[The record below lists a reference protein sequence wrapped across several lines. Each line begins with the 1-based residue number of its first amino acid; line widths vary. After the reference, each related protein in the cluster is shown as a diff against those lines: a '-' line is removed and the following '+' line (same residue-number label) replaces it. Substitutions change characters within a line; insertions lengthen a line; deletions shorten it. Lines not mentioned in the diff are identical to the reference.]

1 MKTTILL
8 GTAALAVLSFLPA
21 RAGVAT
27 IHGAYATS
35 PGHPTTWVAGAT
47 RVHQDLRW
55 DGRHNV
61 LVADVKYSTADWA
74 DSDNP
79 TQEDDFILPFP
90 SVRFDPATNKFM
102 ANGVVIGTLRDD
114 FIGHKV
120 VLNPGVALS
129 IHRHHGIVHAAII
142 RQDVADY

>member
-1 MKTTILL
+1 MSNIARRIGPTVIIQRKKTI
-8 GTAALAVLSFLPA
+8 LSFL
-21 RAGVAT
+21 
-27 IHGAYATS
+27 
-35 PGHPTTWVAGAT
+35 
-47 RVHQDLRW
+47 
-55 DGRHNV
+55 
-61 LVADVKYSTADWA
+61 
-74 DSDNP
+74 
-79 TQEDDFILPFP
+79 FP

-120 VLNPGVALS
+120 VLNHGVALS

>member
-1 MKTTILL
+1 MKTTTLVGIA
-8 GTAALAVLSFLPA
+8 TLAVLTCLPA
-21 RAGVAT
+21 RAGEETLYGV
-27 IHGAYATS
+27 YASS
-35 PGHPTTWVAGAT
+35 PEHPATWVAGAT
-47 RVHQDLRW
+47 RGHQDLRW

-61 LVADVKYSTADWA
+61 LVADVEYSTADWA
-74 DSDNP
+74 DSANP

-120 VLNPGVALS
+120 VLNHGVALS